1 MKQFLALLLIGTGLF
16 LAACESTPATS
27 ASTKPTAVDSL
38 RTVVMD
44 LHNAEMGKMGEIIQ
58 LKRQLKDMLASE
70 AGQDEASGTAWGEAL
85 TLLDSADFSM
95 KSWMRNWAEPDS
107 TLPQAEQIAQ
117 LQQQLESMEATRD
130 LMNAAIQQAT
140 AYLPAP

>member
-1 MKQFLALLLIGTGLF
+1 
-16 LAACESTPATS
+16 
-27 ASTKPTAVDSL
+27 
-38 RTVVMD
+38 MD